1 MNGQGPSVPLV
12 RRFSPTFRPSEDG
25 DTEGEAVQPGVVAR
39 IAPPLISTRSV
50 PFRML

>member
-25 DTEGEAVQPGVVAR
+25 DTDGEAIQAYLFGKAAVVGR
-39 IAPPLISTRSV
+39 
-50 PFRML
+50 